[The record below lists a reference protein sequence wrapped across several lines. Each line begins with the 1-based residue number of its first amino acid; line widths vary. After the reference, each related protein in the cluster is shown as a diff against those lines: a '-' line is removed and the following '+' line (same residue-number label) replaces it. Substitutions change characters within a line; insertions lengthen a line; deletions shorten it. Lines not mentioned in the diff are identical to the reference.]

1 LVDGQAQLDRTG
13 ARQSRHITSRSRL
26 NTLMESKSQKELAF
40 LEDLYIATDWGER
53 FAELV
58 DEHVELPKEG
68 RALYLASGTGAHALA
83 LQARTG
89 DLKFLCV
96 DENEACLDLART
108 KAVAVN
114 QEAEFRRE
122 ELRAL
127 SFHDDEF
134 DLVLGNGS
142 MVVPPQLP
150 KMIGE
155 MVRVARPGATVA
167 WWLATASS
175 FGEFFSIYWEALL
188 GAGLDEHRA
197 EVEKLIVERPT
208 VRDAEQWAEHAG
220 LEGITSWTNIE
231 EFDFESGEQ
240 FFNSPLITDFLLPTW
255 IQSVPKASRKKVMKE
270 LGRIIDE
277 ERHSGEFSLTL
288 KATLITGKKIR
299 VQ

>member
-1 LVDGQAQLDRTG
+1 VTDKT
-13 ARQSRHITSRSRL
+13 
-26 NTLMESKSQKELAF
+26 QKELAF

-68 RALYLASGTGAHALA
+68 RVLYLAAGTGAHALA
-83 LQARTG
+83 LQARAG
-89 DLKFLCV
+89 DQLKLQCV
-96 DENEACLDLART
+96 DENEECLELARA

-122 ELRAL
+122 DLGAL
-127 SFHDDEF
+127 SFPDDSF

-142 MVVPPQLP
+142 MVTPPQLP

-155 MVRVARPGATVA
+155 MARVARPGASVV

-188 GAGLDEHRA
+188 GAGLDEHAA

-220 LEGITSWTNIE
+220 LGELTSWTNIE
-231 EFDFESGEQ
+231 EFLFESGDQ
-240 FFNSPLITDFLLPTW
+240 FFNSPLIADFLLPTW
-255 IQSVPKASRKKVMKE
+255 IQSVPKASRKRVMKE
-270 LGRIIDE
+270 LARIIDE
-277 ERHSGEFSLTL
+277 ERHSGAFSLTL
-288 KATLITGKKIR
+288 KATLVAGKKAR